1 MRSSVEIYDIA
12 TGRNRVVWQTASLME
27 APNFAPD
34 GRHLLINGEGRL
46 YRLPLDGGAPV
57 PVDTGFAERCN
68 NDHGVSP
75 DGRWLAVRLD
85 LPAIAAALGLHT
97 RIAPRVLRLDPVH
110 RPGDAGVMLAPGQR
124 DLDILANTLTPERHL
139 GYAVQ
144 WFGLALAALVTAAVL
159 TSRSRPR

>member
-68 NDHGVSP
+68 NDHGVPTGAGWRSP
-75 DGRWLAVRLD
+75 TRRNSAS
-85 LPAIAAALGLHT
+85 LPSISCQS
-97 RIAPRVLRLDPVH
+97 RV
-110 RPGDAGVMLAPGQR
+110 
-124 DLDILANTLTPERHL
+124 ERR
-139 GYAVQ
+139 A
-144 WFGLALAALVTAAVL
+144 F
-159 TSRSRPR
+159 